1 MAGIYIHIPF
11 CKKKCYY
18 CDFFTQIGL
27 KYKEDFLRAILLE
40 LEQRKNYLESE
51 TVESIYFGGGT
62 PSLLSSDEIK
72 TILEKIYKNFNI
84 SEYPEITLEVN
95 PDDITV
101 QYLTNLKYT
110 GINRISIGIQSFFD
124 DDLVVMNRRH
134 TAEQAHRSV
143 EQILSN
149 GFTNLSGD
157 LIYGLPNSDACKWS
171 KNLKT
176 FFDLKIPHLSAY
188 HLSYEQNT
196 VFSKLLKTGK
206 LSLIDEENSL
216 NQFSILCD
224 ESRKRGYEHYEISNF
239 ALHGFISLHNSAYW
253 RQKSYL
259 GIGPS
264 AHSYNCVSRSW
275 NISDFKKYLEGIFI
289 NQRNYQHEILS
300 ESDRYNEYIITSLR
314 THWGVNFQTI
324 EENFGKMYSELC
336 LNKSKKYIQNG
347 NLMLNNNIL
356 NLTQEGK
363 FISDK
368 IIEDLFYMK

>member
-171 KNLKT
+171 KNLET

-239 ALHGFISLHNSAYW
+239 ALRLHFPA
-253 RQKSYL
+253 
-259 GIGPS
+259 
-264 AHSYNCVSRSW
+264 
-275 NISDFKKYLEGIFI
+275 
-289 NQRNYQHEILS
+289 
-300 ESDRYNEYIITSLR
+300 
-314 THWGVNFQTI
+314 
-324 EENFGKMYSELC
+324 
-336 LNKSKKYIQNG
+336 
-347 NLMLNNNIL
+347 
-356 NLTQEGK
+356 
-363 FISDK
+363 
-368 IIEDLFYMK
+368 